1 VHHKVWGGPL
11 DEKDAAGSGKASLF
25 SPRGA
30 GRMWVGLGLLVVFA
44 LLAEKTMD
52 PGKLRTV
59 VLFLLGFF
67 AVRIL
72 LTAFASR

>member
-1 VHHKVWGGPL
+1 L
-11 DEKDAAGSGKASLF
+11 DEKDASGSDKASGF
-25 SPRGA
+25 APGGT
-30 GRMWVGLGLLVVFA
+30 GRMWVGLGLLAVFS
-44 LLAEKTMD
+44 LLALKTMD